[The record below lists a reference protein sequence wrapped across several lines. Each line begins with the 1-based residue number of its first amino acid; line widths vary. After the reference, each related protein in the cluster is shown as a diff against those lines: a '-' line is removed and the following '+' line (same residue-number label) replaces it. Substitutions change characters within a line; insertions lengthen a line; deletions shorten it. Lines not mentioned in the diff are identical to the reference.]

1 MNTIFNIV
9 HRTRTR
15 QHSDD
20 FDRRSEAA
28 LTKKALEG
36 ALTGAEEAIMIIMC
50 LHVPVVQL
58 IV

>member
-28 LTKKALEG
+28 LTKKSFEG
-36 ALTGAEEAIMIIMC
+36 ALTGAEEAINYLFARARRATNC
-50 LHVPVVQL
+50 LV
-58 IV
+58 